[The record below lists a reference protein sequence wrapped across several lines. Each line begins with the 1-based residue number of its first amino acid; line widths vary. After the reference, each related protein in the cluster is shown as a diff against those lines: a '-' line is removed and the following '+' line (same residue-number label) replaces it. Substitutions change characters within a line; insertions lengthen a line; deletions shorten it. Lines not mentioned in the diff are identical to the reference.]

1 MIRVPGLCKGGDQKK
16 GWSRL
21 LSYGAIWM
29 SPPETQLRVANNFRS
44 SPALEAVC
52 VGVCV
57 WIFIC
62 VPCTR
67 ECMNWRELLSGGVL
81 NNKVCLA

>member
-1 MIRVPGLCKGGDQKK
+1 MIRVPGLCEGGDRRE
-16 GWSRL
+16 GIEPVAL
-21 LSYGAIWM
+21 LGSDLDESTRDPEANDLQ
-29 SPPETQLRVANNFRS
+29 SP
-44 SPALEAVC
+44 PALEAVC